1 MGKTNWGGSVPIKKG
16 LNLTDRV
23 ACIIL
28 AGGQGTRL
36 FPLTQH
42 RCKPAVNFGGR
53 CRLIDVPISNSLNSN
68 MHHIFVM
75 SQYFSSN
82 LNTHIQETF
91 TLDQFQGGSLHLLTP
106 EERPEGKIWYE
117 GTADAVRKNI
127 DTLSKSPFDYFLI
140 LSGDQLYNMDLEAM
154 VQFAYDKD
162 ADLTIASLPVD
173 KSAAPRLGLLNIDN
187 ESNIIDFHE
196 KPKEEK
202 ILNSF
207 QLTDNFVENH
217 DIHCG
222 TPPCFLASMG
232 IYVFKKDVL
241 ISLLQE
247 DPREDFGKHLIP
259 TQLKKGKA
267 CAFLYQGYWEDIG
280 TISSYYEANLA
291 LTTNSLGL
299 NLYNEVLPIYAHNH
313 YLPGARLTE
322 TRVMDSIICDG
333 AVIEAEE
340 VTHSIIGVRTVVG
353 KNTIV
358 RSSILLGNTSYAKED
373 DASFTYDIGEDCYIE
388 KAIIDQDVKIGNN
401 VRLTNEKKLD
411 TYDGDGIFI
420 RDGIIIV
427 TSKTA
432 LPDNFA
438 L

>member
-1 MGKTNWGGSVPIKKG
+1 M
-16 LNLTDRV
+16 
-23 ACIIL
+23 
-28 AGGQGTRL
+28 
-36 FPLTQH
+36 
-42 RCKPAVNFGGR
+42 
-53 CRLIDVPISNSLNSN
+53 
-68 MHHIFVM
+68 
-75 SQYFSSN
+75 
-82 LNTHIQETF
+82 
-91 TLDQFQGGSLHLLTP
+91 
-106 EERPEGKIWYE
+106 
-117 GTADAVRKNI
+117 
-127 DTLSKSPFDYFLI
+127 
-140 LSGDQLYNMDLEAM
+140 
-154 VQFAYDKD
+154 
-162 ADLTIASLPVD
+162 
-173 KSAAPRLGLLNIDN
+173 
-187 ESNIIDFHE
+187 
-196 KPKEEK
+196 
-202 ILNSF
+202 
-207 QLTDNFVENH
+207 
-217 DIHCG
+217 
-222 TPPCFLASMG
+222 
-232 IYVFKKDVL
+232 
-241 ISLLQE
+241 
-247 DPREDFGKHLIP
+247 IP

-333 AVIEAEE
+333 AVIDAEE

-388 KAIIDQDVKIGNN
+388 KAIVDQDAKIGNN

-427 TSKTA
+427 TSKTV
-432 LPDNFA
+432 LPDSFT